1 MTIVTPLRNIPL
13 APALDLRIVRAKDS
27 PCRAGL
33 PKFSRRCWRFVGYGF
48 STAML
53 LADLF
58 RQQYVPLRLLGRSP
72 RTVAYYLESLA
83 AYSRFLQHP
92 ARLGDLTDANL
103 AAFGQS
109 YLDKQRSPATAN
121 ANLRPLKVLWN
132 FAATRK
138 LIAARYELPRIPE
151 YYRVP
156 RGWTVTEVS
165 AMLESARQE
174 HGMVGGIPAGVFWRA
189 FILTLWD
196 TGCRKGALLKARPDD
211 FSPTRMLLWI
221 RAENQKRRNEQVF
234 PLSRQTVEALAAM
247 TVHCQ
252 STRARLFPWQ
262 RDGFAGS
269 QYRSLNRHF
278 RRILKRAGLPT
289 AGKYFHRFRASRAS
303 YGELTAAG
311 SAQSVLG
318 HADIAT
324 TRRYLDP
331 LIIAESRLVDLLPR
345 PR

>member
-1 MTIVTPLRNIPL
+1 
-13 APALDLRIVRAKDS
+13 
-27 PCRAGL
+27 
-33 PKFSRRCWRFVGYGF
+33 
-48 STAML
+48 ML

-83 AYSRFLQHP
+83 AYSRFLSHS
-92 ARLGDLTDANL
+92 ATLDDLTDASL

-109 YLDKQRSPATAN
+109 YLDRKRSPATAN
-121 ANLRPLKVLWN
+121 ANIRPLKCLWN
-132 FAATRK
+132 FARK
-138 LIAARYELPRIPE
+138 KKLVAVPYELPRIPE

-174 HGMVGGIPAGVFWRA
+174 VGTVSGGPAPAFWRA

-196 TGCRKGALLKARPDD
+196 TGCRKGALLKAAPDD
-211 FSPTRMLLWI
+211 FSPTRMLLCV

-252 STRARLFPWQ
+252 SSRLFPWQ

-289 AGKYFHRFRASRAS
+289 TGKYFHRFRCSRAS

-311 SAQSVLG
+311 SAQAVLG
-318 HADIAT
+318 HCDIAT
-324 TRRYLDP
+324 TRKYLDP
-331 LIIAESRLVDLLPR
+331 LILCESRLVDRLPR
-345 PR
+345 PG

>member
-1 MTIVTPLRNIPL
+1 MRL
-13 APALDLRIVRAKDS
+13 LDFFESLYR
-27 PCRAGL
+27 
-33 PKFSRRCWRFVGYGF
+33 
-48 STAML
+48 
-53 LADLF
+53 
-58 RQQYVPLRLLGRSP
+58 PLRLVGCSEKTTEQYRLAVARIGNPDLDTLNDVLLGTFAESRLAAGRSAS
-72 RTVAYYLESLA
+72 TVNKELRHVKALW
-83 AYSRFLQHP
+83 RF
-92 ARLGDLTDANL
+92 AVR
-103 AAFGQS
+103 
-109 YLDKQRSPATAN
+109 
-121 ANLRPLKVLWN
+121 
-132 FAATRK
+132 RK
-138 LIAARYELPRIPE
+138 LITDQPDFRAIPE
-151 YYRVP
+151 PHRVP

-252 STRARLFPWQ
+252 PDRQRLFPWQ
-262 RDGFAGS
+262 RDGFKGS

-289 AGKYFHRFRASRAS
+289 TGKYFHRFRASRAS

-318 HADIAT
+318 HADVAT
-324 TRRYLDP
+324 TRKYLDP
-331 LIIAESRLVDLLPR
+331 LILCESRLVDRLPR
-345 PR
+345 PG

>member
-1 MTIVTPLRNIPL
+1 
-13 APALDLRIVRAKDS
+13 
-27 PCRAGL
+27 
-33 PKFSRRCWRFVGYGF
+33 
-48 STAML
+48 ML

-58 RQQYVPLRLLGRSP
+58 RQQYVPLRLLGRAP
-72 RTVAYYLESLA
+72 RTVAYYLESLN

-92 ARLGDLTDANL
+92 ARLADLTDANL

-109 YLDKQRSPATAN
+109 FLDRNRSPATAN
-121 ANLRPLKVLWN
+121 ANLRTLKVIWN
-132 FAATRK
+132 FARKRK
-138 LIAARYELPRIPE
+138 LVADAYELPRLPE
-151 YYRVP
+151 YARVP

-165 AMLESARQE
+165 AMLVSARQE
-174 HGMVGGIPAGVFWRA
+174 TGSVARVPAALFWRA
-189 FILTLWD
+189 FLLTLWD
-196 TGCRKGALLKARPDD
+196 TGCRKGALLKAAPND

-252 STRARLFPWQ
+252 PDRQRLFPWQ
-262 RDGFAGS
+262 RDGFKGS

-289 AGKYFHRFRASRAS
+289 TGKYFHRFRASRAS

-318 HADIAT
+318 HADVAT
-324 TRRYLDP
+324 TRKYLDP
-331 LIIAESRLVDLLPR
+331 LILCESRLVDRLPR
-345 PR
+345 PG